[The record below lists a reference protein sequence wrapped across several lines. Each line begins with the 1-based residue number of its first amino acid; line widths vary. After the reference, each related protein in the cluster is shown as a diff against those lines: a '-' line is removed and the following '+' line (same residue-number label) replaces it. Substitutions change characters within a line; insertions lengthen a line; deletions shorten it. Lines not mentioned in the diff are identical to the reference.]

1 MLCSICQ
8 GIRLTELV
16 PFETSGEDEIETC
29 QLTNTKEA
37 YLLHPSFDALKRSG
51 TQHECELCALIAQV
65 LEEDQTWNDDDKI
78 YGSSRG
84 DSERDLVLQ
93 LRTGRSAEIYIYRVE
108 GSGRQEDAG
117 IFEIAVV
124 PTFTYP
130 EKLPAA
136 SGPGN
141 DHQHAFYLRVLE
153 VWAQSGG
160 CPLSCNAK
168 LLGKVER
175 QLRQVSVSVA

>member
-8 GIRLTELV
+8 GICLTKLV

-37 YLLHPSFDALKRSG
+37 HLLSPSFEALKRSG
-51 TQHECELCALIAQV
+51 TQNECELCTLIAQV

-93 LRTGRSAEIYIYRVE
+93 LRTGCSAEIYIYRVE
-108 GSGRQEDAG
+108 GSERQEDAG

-124 PTFTYP
+124 PTFNYQ
-130 EKLPAA
+130 ELPAA

-141 DHQHAFYLRVLE
+141 DQQAFYWRVLE
-153 VWAQSGG
+153 LWAQSGG
-160 CPLSCNAK
+160 CPCLAMPNYWEKLKDSCD
-168 LLGKVER
+168 R
-175 QLRQVSVSVA
+175 

>member
-1 MLCSICQ
+1 MLCSTCQ

-16 PFETSGEDEIETC
+16 PFDTSGEDEIETC
-29 QLTNTKEA
+29 QVTNTKEGH
-37 YLLHPSFDALKRSG
+37 LLHPSFEALERSG
-51 TQHECELCALIAQV
+51 TQNECELCSLIVQV

-93 LRTGRSAEIYIYRVE
+93 LRTGYSAEIYLYRVE
-108 GSGRQEDAG
+108 GSERQEDAG

-124 PTFTYP
+124 PTFSYQ
-130 EKLPAA
+130 ELPAA
-136 SGPGN
+136 SRPGN
-141 DHQHAFYLRVLE
+141 GHHAFYWRALE

-160 CPLSCNAK
+160 CPLS
-168 LLGKVER
+168 
-175 QLRQVSVSVA
+175 

>member
-16 PFETSGEDEIETC
+16 SFETSGEDEIETC
-29 QLTNTKEA
+29 ELTKTEEA
-37 YLLHPSFDALKRSG
+37 YPFHPCFEALRRSG
-51 TQHECELCALIAQV
+51 QSACELCALIAQV

-93 LRTGRSAEIYIYRVE
+93 LRTSHSAQIYIYFVE
-108 GSGRQEDAG
+108 GSERQDDAG

-124 PTFTYP
+124 PTFTYQELP
-130 EKLPAA
+130 ES
-136 SGPGN
+136 SGPGKG
-141 DHQHAFYLRVLE
+141 QHAFYWRVFE
-153 VWAQSGG
+153 VWAQSGE
-160 CPLSCNAK
+160 CPCCPT
-168 LLGKVER
+168 
-175 QLRQVSVSVA
+175 

>member
-37 YLLHPSFDALKRSG
+37 YLLHPSFDALKRSS
-51 TQHECELCALIAQV
+51 TQNDCELCALIAQV

-93 LRTGRSAEIYIYRVE
+93 LRTGSSAEIYIYRVE

-124 PTFTYP
+124 PTFIYQDI
-130 EKLPAA
+130 PA
-136 SGPGN
+136 SLRPDN
-141 DHQHAFYLRVLE
+141 NQHAFYLRVLE

-160 CPLSCNAK
+160 CPCLAMPNYWEKLKDSCD
-168 LLGKVER
+168 R
-175 QLRQVSVSVA
+175 

>member
-8 GIRLTELV
+8 AIRLTELA

-37 YLLHPSFDALKRSG
+37 YLLHHSFEALKRSG
-51 TQHECELCALIAQV
+51 TQNECDLCVLIAQV

-78 YGSSRG
+78 YGSIRG

-93 LRTGRSAEIYIYRVE
+93 LRTDCSAEIYVYRVE
-108 GSGRQEDAG
+108 GSERQEDAG

-124 PTFTYP
+124 PTFTYQ
-130 EKLPAA
+130 ELLAA

-141 DHQHAFYLRVLE
+141 AQHAFYWRVLE

-160 CPLSCNAK
+160 CPCLAMPNYREKLKDSCD
-168 LLGKVER
+168 R
-175 QLRQVSVSVA
+175 

>member
-16 PFETSGEDEIETC
+16 PIETSGEGEIETC

-37 YLLHPSFDALKRSG
+37 YFLHPSFEALKRPG
-51 TQHECELCALIAQV
+51 TQNECELCALIAQV

-78 YGSSRG
+78 YGSS
-84 DSERDLVLQ
+84 
-93 LRTGRSAEIYIYRVE
+93 RSAEIYIYRVE

-124 PTFTYP
+124 PTFTY
-130 EKLPAA
+130 EELP
-136 SGPGN
+136 SGFRAW
-141 DHQHAFYLRVLE
+141 Q
-153 VWAQSGG
+153 
-160 CPLSCNAK
+160 
-168 LLGKVER
+168 
-175 QLRQVSVSVA
+175 

>member
-16 PFETSGEDEIETC
+16 SFETSGEDEIETC
-29 QLTNTKEA
+29 ELRNTEEA
-37 YLLHPSFDALKRSG
+37 YPFHSCFEALRRSG
-51 TQHECELCALIAQV
+51 SQNECELCALIAQI

-93 LRTGRSAEIYIYRVE
+93 LRTSCSAQIYIYRVE
-108 GSGRQEDAG
+108 GSERQEDAG

-124 PTFTYP
+124 PTFTYQ
-130 EKLPAA
+130 ELPGS
-136 SGPGN
+136 SGPSN
-141 DHQHAFYLRVLE
+141 DQHAFYWRILE
-153 VWAQSGG
+153 VWAQSGK
-160 CPLSCNAK
+160 CPLSCNGQIT
-168 LLGKVER
+168 GK
-175 QLRQVSVSVA
+175 S